1 MPDCPVGAIL
11 FQVTDSSSP
20 APASQ
25 KLEETISSNRQQLS
39 LLAISSQ
46 QSEIEMKDLVR
57 SLTEVECLV
66 SDLDN
71 AAGAGEERKERLE
84 RELEELEQKITD
96 AETEL
101 AEVEPEWR
109 DKLKAEKDERQT

>member
-1 MPDCPVGAIL
+1 M
-11 FQVTDSSSP
+11 
-20 APASQ
+20 
-25 KLEETISSNRQQLS
+25 S

-66 SDLDN
+66 VDLDN
-71 AAGAGEERKERLE
+71 AAGAGEERKARLE
-84 RELEELEQKITD
+84 GQLAEIEQRI
-96 AETEL
+96 AEAEAEL

-109 DKLKAEKDERQT
+109 EKLSSEKDERQT